1 MKLITKGVN
10 RLTKLVLC
18 AAVGV
23 LALIF
28 TLAAP
33 AALDFSAELLL
44 KITNKYG
51 EAASTRVLRWQA
63 LIESA
68 KNLPEKEMLKRV
80 NDFFNQQIE
89 FVDDD
94 YLWGVNDYWATPLE
108 MLARGAGDCEDYS
121 IAKYFTLRELGVD
134 DKKIRITYVKAI
146 ELNQAHMVLTF
157 FETPRSVP
165 LVLDNLIPSIKL
177 ATKRRDLLPVYSFNG
192 SGLWLAKTRG
202 NGKRVGNSSRLDKW
216 GGLKS
221 RMMSNRF

>member
-1 MKLITKGVN
+1 MTHISQGVN
-10 RLTKLVLC
+10 RFKK
-18 AAVGV
+18 AALYAGSSGL
-23 LALIF
+23 LALAI
-28 TLAAP
+28 TATAG
-33 AALDFSAELLL
+33 LDFSEKLLL
-44 KITNKYG
+44 EIKGRYG
-51 EAASTRVLRWQA
+51 EAASVRVLRWQT
-63 LIESA
+63 LINSA
-68 KNLPEKEMLKRV
+68 KDLPEKEKLKRV
-80 NDFFNQQIE
+80 NDFFNEQIE

-165 LVLDNLIPSIKL
+165 LVLDNLIPSIKR

-192 SGLWLAKTRG
+192 SGLWLAKSRG
-202 NGKRVGNSSRLDKW
+202 SGKRVGHSSRLDKW
-216 GGLKS
+216 GDLKS
-221 RMMSNRF
+221 RMMNNYF